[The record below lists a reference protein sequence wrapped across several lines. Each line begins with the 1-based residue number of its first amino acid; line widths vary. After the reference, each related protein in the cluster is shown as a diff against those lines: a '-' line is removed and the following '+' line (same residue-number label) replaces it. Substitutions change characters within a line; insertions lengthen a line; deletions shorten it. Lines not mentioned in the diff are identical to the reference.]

1 MKEDT
6 IVFNNDK
13 VLLHQIE
20 SEAVLVSLDKAV
32 ILSVNETGR
41 DLIKIIQE
49 NPGISGNDIVHRLAL
64 LYDKDSGDI
73 RNDVEEFL
81 AQLKDHDVI
90 V

>member
-49 NPGISGNDIVHRLAL
+49 NPGISGNDIAHRLAL